1 MAAPTQAVN
10 VYYRRIALH
19 VFDCPPCQFRR
30 KRKEYFD
37 ALTDAEPGPGLEA
50 DPAFGW
56 IYAFASRRQRNR
68 FQEFRGSARYSN
80 LRAGTNRREFLRDT
94 LDRTGI
100 V

>member
-19 VFDCPPCQFRR
+19 VFDCPPCQFRW

-50 DPAFGW
+50 NPAFGW

-68 FQEFRGSARYSN
+68 FQNFVAPRDIPTFARAPTAASSCVI
-80 LRAGTNRREFLRDT
+80 R
-94 LDRTGI
+94 
-100 V
+100 